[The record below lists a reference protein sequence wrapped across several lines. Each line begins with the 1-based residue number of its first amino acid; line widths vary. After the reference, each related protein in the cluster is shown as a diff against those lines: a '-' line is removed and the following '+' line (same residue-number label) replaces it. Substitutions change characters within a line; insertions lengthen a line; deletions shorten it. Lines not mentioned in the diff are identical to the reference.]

1 MIVPHWFLEIF
12 SINSREKCLQRRT
25 PRESSP
31 GCIEWEGRMGG
42 TFHSFQGGH
51 WAQEAALYSAP
62 SLLLCQSDLYHRTVH
77 GVLKARTHTHVSR
90 VLYHGTLR
98 ASWCR
103 MLTLPSPPLSLS
115 HTSTIG
121 TMGIYIS
128 LNTRFILVQ
137 GESIHVWYACYMR
150 KYTCIRVFVHRHD
163 LRFRV
168 SQEGATSKTN

>member
-1 MIVPHWFLEIF
+1 MFTTTNAARVF
-12 SINSREKCLQRRT
+12 SRLY
-25 PRESSP
+25 
-31 GCIEWEGRMGG
+31 RMGG
-42 TFHSFQGGH
+42 QNGWYIPQLPGRPLSAGGCIIFRSL
-51 WAQEAALYSAP
+51 ALIMPKRPIPPYRSRCVEGA
-62 SLLLCQSDLYHRTVH
+62 H
-77 GVLKARTHTHVSR
+77 THTRVSR

-103 MLTLPSPPLSLS
+103 MLTSPPFLSLS

-128 LNTRFILVQ
+128 VNTRFILVQ